1 MTRAGTGRGARSSS
15 TSGRHHATGP
25 RRAGEPAPLEQIPV
39 WGEHLAP
46 DPMPAH
52 ATAGPES
59 PTTADAAAS
68 TTPAGVDAL
77 LAGLNAEQRRAV
89 THGDGPLLVVA
100 GAGTGKTQVVTR
112 RIAWLI
118 ATKRARPN
126 EILALTFTD
135 KAAEEMQVRV
145 DQLVPYGYTDTV
157 ISTFHAFGDRVIRE
171 HALELGLPSE
181 PRVLSRPE
189 TVIFL
194 QERLFRLELDE
205 YRPLGNPTRFLDA
218 LATLFS
224 RLKDEDISPG
234 AYAAHAARL
243 AADAEAERDQTARD
257 ALRET
262 ARKQVELAGAYARYQ
277 DLLGEAGAID
287 FGDQVALALRLL
299 REHPAARAELQARFR
314 YILVDEFQDVN
325 RAQAELVALLAE
337 PRRNV
342 AVVGDDDQSI
352 YRFRGAATGAI
363 VDFLQRF
370 RGARRIVLRRNYRSL
385 APILD
390 ASYRLVRFNDPD
402 RLEVQQGITKRLIAQ
417 RRPGRAT
424 AATSGG
430 RRTAAATP
438 VRDVAFGTGSEEAD
452 WVAAEIATRVA
463 TGAAPRDFAILVRAN
478 ADADAVLRSLNVAG
492 VPWRF
497 SGASGL
503 YARPEIRLLLSFL
516 RAVGDPGS
524 SVDVYGMAASDVY
537 GLGGEDLAALTNRAR
552 RTNRSLWETL
562 VEVDG
567 QPGLLRLRPETR
579 TSLARLV
586 ADLRRYSELGH
597 RRPAGEVLYDF
608 LRSSGSLS
616 RLMEAGTTAA
626 DEALSNIARFFE
638 IVRAQSD
645 LLADDRAVFL
655 APHLQ
660 TLIEAGDDPAT
671 ADLDPDANAVAVV
684 TVHKAKG
691 LEWPVV
697 FLVGLVDGRFPARG
711 RREQL
716 AVPDALLRGVF
727 PTGDAHV
734 QEERR
739 LFYVG
744 MTRARDELVLGH
756 ALDYGGKRTRRVSP
770 FVLEALDL
778 PAGSMPQTH
787 ATSPAERL
795 AALEAVPADVAVA
808 ASSNGEP
815 AEPLVLS
822 FYQVDDYLTCPL
834 KYKYVHVMRVPIA
847 PHHAIVYGSALHQA
861 VQEFHRRHA
870 AGDVMSE
877 EALTAAFEN
886 AWRNEGFISRE
897 HEEARLEAGRQAL
910 RRFRAEQLAP
920 GAVIPAYVEREF
932 AFTLD
937 GDRVRGRMDRIDVI
951 PLPGG
956 GRTGAPANG
965 TPADRAGGANGMAAG
980 RAGGAG
986 GIPPP
991 DDEIPVGAEIRDAEI
1006 RGADVI
1012 ESTLP
1017 LLDERVVITD
1027 YKSSDVRDP
1036 ARARERAKE
1045 SLQLTIYAMAWQ
1057 AQTGRLPDAVALHF
1071 LESGLVGIAVVDAQR
1086 VEKGVAD
1093 IRAAAAGI
1101 RGRRFEATPSY
1112 MACSWCALRDVC
1124 PASVAR

>member
-1 MTRAGTGRGARSSS
+1 MTRAVRARGRRGD
-15 TSGRHHATGP
+15 P
-25 RRAGEPAPLEQIPV
+25 PDLEQIPV
-39 WGEHLAP
+39 WSEPVAAPGEHQ
-46 DPMPAH
+46 
-52 ATAGPES
+52 ATAL
-59 PTTADAAAS
+59 
-68 TTPAGVDAL
+68 PAGGEAL
-77 LAGLNAEQRRAV
+77 LSGLNPEQKRAV
-89 THGDGPLLVVA
+89 THGEGPLLVVA

-118 ATKRARPN
+118 ATRRARPS

-135 KAAEEMQVRV
+135 KAAEEMQARV
-145 DQLVPYGYTDTV
+145 DRLVPYGYTDTV

-194 QERLFRLELDE
+194 AERLFRLDLDL

-224 RLKDEDISPG
+224 RLKDEDVSPTSFG
-234 AYAAHAARL
+234 AYAARL
-243 AADAEAERDQTARD
+243 VAEAEAATDDSAGE

-262 ARKQVELAGAYARYQ
+262 ARRQAELAAAYARYQ
-277 DLLGEAGAID
+277 ELLGEAGAID

-314 YILVDEFQDVN
+314 YVLVDEFQDVN
-325 RAQAELVALLAE
+325 RAQAELVALVAE
-337 PRRNV
+337 PRRNI

-363 VDFLQRF
+363 VDFLDRF
-370 RGARRIVLRRNYRSL
+370 RGSRTIVLRRNYRSR

-390 ASYRLVRFNDPD
+390 AAYRLVRFNDPD
-402 RLEVQQGITKRLIAQ
+402 RLEVQRGITKRLIAQ
-417 RRPGRAT
+417 RRGP
-424 AATSGG
+424 GG
-430 RRTAAATP
+430 RGAAPALP
-438 VRDVAFGTGSEEAD
+438 VRHLAFAAGSEEAD
-452 WVAAEIATRVA
+452 WVAAEIATRIA
-463 TGAAPRDFAILVRAN
+463 SGAPPRDHAILVRAN
-478 ADADAVLRSLNVAG
+478 ADADAVLRSLNLAA

-497 SGASGL
+497 SGISGL
-503 YARPEIRLLLSFL
+503 YARPEIRVLLSFL
-516 RAVGDPGS
+516 RAVGEPGS
-524 SVDVYGMAASDVY
+524 SVDVYGLAASDLY
-537 GLGGEDLAALTNRAR
+537 GLGGDDLSALANRAR

-567 QPGLLRLRPETR
+567 QPGLLRLRPDTR

-586 ADLRRYSELGH
+586 ADLRRYSEMGH

-608 LRSSGSLS
+608 LRSSGSLA
-616 RLMEAGTTAA
+616 RLMGAETVAA
-626 DEALSNIARFFE
+626 EEALSNIARFFE
-638 IVRAQSD
+638 IIRAQSD

-660 TLIEAGDDPAT
+660 TLIDAGDDPAT
-671 ADLDPDANAVAVV
+671 ADLDPDADAVAVA
-684 TVHKAKG
+684 TLHKAKG

-727 PTGDAHV
+727 PSGDAHV

-744 MTRARDELVLGH
+744 MTRARDELILTH
-756 ALDYGGKRTRRVSP
+756 ALDYGGRRTRRVSP

-778 PAGSMPQTH
+778 PAGTTPPARPS
-787 ATSPAERL
+787 SPVERL
-795 AALEAVPADVAVA
+795 AAFEATTAERPAA
-808 ASSNGEP
+808 ASAIDPE
-815 AEPLVLS
+815 EPLVLS
-822 FYQVDDYLTCPL
+822 FYQVDAYLTCPL
-834 KYKYVHVMRVPIA
+834 KYRYVHVMRVPIA
-847 PHHAIVYGSALHQA
+847 PHHAIVYGAALHLA

-870 AGDVMSE
+870 RGDVMT
-877 EALTAAFEN
+877 EAGLIAAFEA
-886 AWRNEGFISRE
+886 AWSNEGFVSRE
-897 HEEARLEAGRQAL
+897 HEEARLEAGRAAL

-920 GAVIPAYVEREF
+920 GAVVPAYVEREF

-937 GDRVRGRMDRIDVI
+937 GDRIRGRMDRIDIV
-951 PLPGG
+951 PLEGVP
-956 GRTGAPANG
+956 APAAEG
-965 TPADRAGGANGMAAG
+965 VAGAAEEVAGAA
-980 RAGGAG
+980 
-986 GIPPP
+986 
-991 DDEIPVGAEIRDAEI
+991 
-1006 RGADVI
+1006 ADVV
-1012 ESTLP
+1012 EPVLP
-1017 LLDERVVITD
+1017 LLSERVVITD

-1057 AQTGRLPDAVALHF
+1057 AQTGRLPDAVALQF
-1071 LESGLVGIAVVDAQR
+1071 LESGLVGMADVDAAR
-1086 VEKGVAD
+1086 VERGVAD
-1093 IRAAAAGI
+1093 IRRAAAGI
-1101 RGRRFEATPSY
+1101 RARRFEATPSY
-1112 MACSWCALRDVC
+1112 MACSWCAFRDVC